1 MNSKKV
7 IHNPKN
13 FKKEKKKSC
22 NAFRSNGPVFVHM
35 FLEVLV
41 EVFEDH
47 EKFRVGMDNVQ
58 EGNDVGVVKFFE
70 ERDLSDGCARNALVV
85 SLKPNLFQSHCL
97 ENKLIQDKYYV

>member
-1 MNSKKV
+1 
-7 IHNPKN
+7 
-13 FKKEKKKSC
+13 
-22 NAFRSNGPVFVHM
+22 M

-47 EKFRVGMDNVQ
+47 EKFRVGVDNVQ

-85 SLKPNLFQSHCL
+85 SLKPNLLQRHCL
-97 ENKLIQDKYYV
+97 ENKLIQDNTYEVWLTNRAGFTFLHRFSKKLKLKAKNPQISR